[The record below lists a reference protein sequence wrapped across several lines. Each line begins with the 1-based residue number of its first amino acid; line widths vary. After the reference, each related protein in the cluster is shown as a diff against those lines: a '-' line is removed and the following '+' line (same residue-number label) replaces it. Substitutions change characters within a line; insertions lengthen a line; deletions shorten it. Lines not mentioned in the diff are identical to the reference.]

1 MHFIQHCFSTENKF
15 RSVRRSVTRG
25 KRSRKLKESNGSD
38 DGPSANKLRQ
48 DVKASSSPTT
58 SKTSPSNLKPTG
70 YRFQDVS
77 NLQRVLLASAVCEA
91 CLKGS
96 VHLFERSSGCR
107 MARTLVLQCAN
118 NACRAFT
125 ELPTAEKIVSG
136 KARFYDVNRR
146 SALAMRIIGRGRA
159 SLTKFSAVMNM
170 PGPVAK
176 KSFATHVNQIACV
189 SQQVAEAKMEKA
201 VKEVR
206 ALNDATEGEI
216 VDIAVSCDG
225 TWARRGFQYLYGMVS
240 AIEVQTGKVVDFE
253 MKSKLCYKCRGKSN
267 LDVNS
272 QEYIDWM
279 ESHGPKCTASFHKSS
294 KAMEAQGAVD
304 MWGRSTEKHSLRYV
318 DFVGDGGCSSHRD
331 VVNRSLMVMK

>member
-1 MHFIQHCFSTENKF
+1 MPRTKL

-25 KRSRKLKESNGSD
+25 KRSRKPKESNGSD
-38 DGPSANKLRQ
+38 DGPSAKIHQ

-58 SKTSPSNLKPTG
+58 SKTSSSNLKPTG

-77 NLQRVLLASAVCEA
+77 ILQRVLLASAVCKA

-96 VHLFERSSGCR
+96 LHLFERPSGCG

-125 ELPTAEKIVSG
+125 ELPTSEKIVSG
-136 KARFYDVNRR
+136 KDRFYDINRR
-146 SALAMRIIGRGRA
+146 SALAVRIIGRGRA
-159 SLTKFSAVMNM
+159 SLTKFCAVMNM

-176 KSFATHVNQIACV
+176 KSFATHVKQIACV

-225 TWARRGFQYLYGMVS
+225 TWAKRGFQSLYGMVS

-253 MKSKLCYKCRGKSN
+253 MKVKCATN
-267 LDVNS
+267 
-272 QEYIDWM
+272 
-279 ESHGPKCTASFHKSS
+279 
-294 KAMEAQGAVD
+294 
-304 MWGRSTEKHSLRYV
+304 
-318 DFVGDGGCSSHRD
+318 
-331 VVNRSLMVMK
+331 VVARVTFM

>member
-1 MHFIQHCFSTENKF
+1 MRFSQRLSIVLNAVFLQFFRGISFIMPRTKF
-15 RSVRRSVTRG
+15 RSVRRSATRG
-25 KRSRKLKESNGSD
+25 KRSRKPKESNGSD
-38 DGPSANKLRQ
+38 DGPSAKKLRQ

-58 SKTSPSNLKPTG
+58 SKTSSSNLKPTG

-77 NLQRVLLASAVCEA
+77 ILQRVLLASAVCKA

-96 VHLFERSSGCR
+96 LHLFERPSGCG

-125 ELPTAEKIVSG
+125 ELPTSDKIVSG
-136 KARFYDVNRR
+136 KARFSDINRW

-159 SLTKFSAVMNM
+159 SLTKFCAVMNM

-176 KSFATHVNQIACV
+176 KSFATHVKQIACV
-189 SQQVAEAKMEKA
+189 SQQVAEAEMKKA

-225 TWARRGFQYLYGMVS
+225 TWAKRGFQSLYGMVS

-253 MKSKLCYKCRGKSN
+253 MKSKVCYKCRGPVEK
-267 LDVNS
+267 
-272 QEYIDWM
+272 
-279 ESHGPKCTASFHKSS
+279 
-294 KAMEAQGAVD
+294 
-304 MWGRSTEKHSLRYV
+304 GRK
-318 DFVGDGGCSSHRD
+318 
-331 VVNRSLMVMK
+331 